1 VTLELNG
8 SAVPPRWLYLV
19 VLIAGLGISTLGLA
33 AGGLFILLSLRERQ
47 VTDALSVATI
57 SLSMVALG
65 LGCGSA
71 LVWIGYQGLQRRLS
85 RPFRPGAKW
94 LWGSLAG
101 LGLSLFI
108 GQLILSFDLLAPVTF
123 PVFHVLAMAL
133 PAILMLI
140 LVGQGLKQNA
150 AVSTQRSVMGQI
162 AVGAFG
168 ATAIAFTMEALVA
181 AVGLIIIG
189 VGMALLPG
197 GSAQLVEVQAL
208 LADPAQLQDPQVLAH
223 WLLKPGILIP
233 AGVMLVIVVPLTE
246 EAAKSIGVPLMA
258 LVTRR
263 KPSPAQGWLL
273 GVAVGTGFALT
284 EGLFNGA
291 ANMPFWVVIA
301 LLRIG
306 ATAMHV
312 ATAGLTG
319 LGWARTLMSK
329 RFLSLLS
336 SYLGSVTLH
345 GTWNGLTILIAVSS
359 VWIMSQPGDS
369 TKIAVGGLGV
379 LVGLIGMVI
388 LILTIIGV
396 GTYLTRQAKKQ
407 AV

>member
-1 VTLELNG
+1 
-8 SAVPPRWLYLV
+8 
-19 VLIAGLGISTLGLA
+19 
-33 AGGLFILLSLRERQ
+33 
-47 VTDALSVATI
+47 
-57 SLSMVALG
+57 
-65 LGCGSA
+65 
-71 LVWIGYQGLQRRLS
+71 
-85 RPFRPGAKW
+85 
-94 LWGSLAG
+94 

-140 LVGQGLKQNA
+140 LVGRGLKQNA
-150 AVSTQRSVMGQI
+150 SAPTQRQVMGQI

-168 ATAIAFTMEALVA
+168 ATAIAFTVEALVA
-181 AVGLIIIG
+181 VMGLIIIG
-189 VGMALLPG
+189 VAMALLPG
-197 GSAQLVEVQAL
+197 GMEQLAELQAL
-208 LADPAQLQDPQVLAH
+208 LADPIRLQDPQVLAR

-233 AGVMLVIVVPLTE
+233 AGVMLVVVVPLTE

-258 LVTRR
+258 LGTRR

-273 GVAVGTGFALT
+273 GVAVGTGFALA

-291 ANMPFWVVIA
+291 ANMPFWVVVA

-319 LGWARTLMSK
+319 WGWARMLMSK
-329 RFLSLLS
+329 RFLPLLG

-345 GTWNGLTILIAVSS
+345 GTWNGLTILIVVSS
-359 VWIMSQPGDS
+359 VWIMSQPEDP
-369 TKIAVGGLGV
+369 TRIAVGGLGV

-388 LILTIIGV
+388 LILTIIGMAA
-396 GTYLTRQAKKQ
+396 YLTLRGKEQKG
-407 AV
+407 